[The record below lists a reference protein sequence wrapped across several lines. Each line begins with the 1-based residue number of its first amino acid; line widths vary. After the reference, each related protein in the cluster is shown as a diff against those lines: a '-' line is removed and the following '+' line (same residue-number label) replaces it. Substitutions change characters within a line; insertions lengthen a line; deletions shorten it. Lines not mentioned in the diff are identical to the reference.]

1 MQFSFTEIWIT
12 MGPLAKGVMLLLIG
26 MSLVSLA
33 VAIEK
38 GLRLR
43 RAAQESFQF
52 LHDWRLR
59 LAADGYETAAR
70 DAQRYP
76 HSGVAQVVACGTPIL
91 AGTLAADVRLEA
103 YDRTVR
109 RLVQATATAAR
120 QGLGILATVGST
132 APFVGLFGTVVGIVN
147 AFTQMGLTGQGGLAT
162 VSAGIAEALVATA
175 LGIGVAIP
183 ALWLYNYLT
192 QRIQRLVVEL
202 EGVAD
207 ELAVA
212 ALGSTGTGAQRGL
225 RQVHAA
231 RG

>member
-1 MQFSFTEIWIT
+1 MHFSLMDLWPQ
-12 MGPLAKGVMLLLIG
+12 MGPLAKAVLVLLVA

-33 VAIEK
+33 VAIESW
-38 GLRLR
+38 LRLR
-43 RAAQESFQF
+43 RAAGETRRF
-52 LHDWRLR
+52 LADWQAR
-59 LAADGYETAAR
+59 LAREGYVGAA
-70 DAQRYP
+70 AASAGYP
-76 HSGVAQVVACGTPIL
+76 HSDAARLVDCGTQIL
-91 AGTLAADVRLEA
+91 AATADQEPRLEA

-109 RLVQATATAAR
+109 RVVQATAVRAR
-120 QGLGILATVGST
+120 QGLGVLATVGST

-147 AFTQMGLTGQGGLAT
+147 AFSQMGLSGQGGLAT

-212 ALGSTGTGAQRGL
+212 ALGSAGGATRERRVVQ
-225 RQVHAA
+225 AA
-231 RG
+231 GR